1 MYVTWAQVACMLSI
15 SFSMF
20 VQSVALNAAVF
31 PVTGMDALPGPTNI
45 NLSVYFFSLDIE
57 RHYVF
62 VYLIN
67 K

>member
-1 MYVTWAQVACMLSI
+1 
-15 SFSMF
+15 MF

-45 NLSVYFFSLDIE
+45 NLSVYLFSLDIE

>member
-20 VQSVALNAAVF
+20 VQSVALNAAVL

-45 NLSVYFFSLDIE
+45 NLSVYLFSLLRGIM
-57 RHYVF
+57 F
-62 VYLIN
+62 LSI
-67 K
+67 